1 MKKYI
6 CDCCGGQI
14 NIASLI
20 CEYCGTRYQEEENRI
35 IPIVVQRKPINI
47 LENIVA
53 LPDDF
58 IMGVGAEEASKI
70 AIEELSKQ
78 LAKGLIPYM
87 DIKRESD
94 LCTRQTKF
102 RARVRVIPPSVS
114 IFGGDNY
121 D

>member
-20 CEYCGTRYQEEENRI
+20 CEYCGTRYQEENNKV
-35 IPIVVQRKPINI
+35 IPIVFQRKPVNI

-58 IMGVGAEEASKI
+58 IMEVGAEEASKI
-70 AIEELSKQ
+70 AIEELSKE

-87 DIKRESD
+87 DIKRELD
-94 LCTRQTKF
+94 LCTMNTMF
-102 RARVRVIPPSVS
+102 RARVRVVPPSVS
-114 IFGGDNY
+114 MF
-121 D
+121 